1 MEAMIQ
7 ADHWNLERRREVES
21 GEREVRVRCDGRA
34 TVMLGAPRI
43 AESQRLL
50 REEAQ
55 RGRGLRSGDA
65 RLADLQRDNQINREI
80 YQDLLRRRERARV
93 SMSLDD
99 DRQGP
104 AFSIQ
109 EPATLPQ
116 APKGPRF
123 WHFVLGGLA
132 LGTLVPFGLLYVRMQ
147 IDPRVRIGDLI
158 PKTHNVPVVATI
170 PHLWTPNELKQLRRE
185 LPVLKLA
192 LVLTVVV
199 CGVLSALRFAQV
211 L

>member
-1 MEAMIQ
+1 MNESAMNSPIYQ
-7 ADHWNLERRREVES
+7 QLRRELSQAQVTVES
-21 GEREVRVRCDGRA
+21 LKA
-34 TVMLGAPRI
+34 RI

-50 REEAQ
+50 REESQ
-55 RGRGLRSGDA
+55 RGQGVRSGDA
-65 RLADLQRDNQINREI
+65 RLADLARDNQLNREI

-99 DRQGP
+99 DRQGL

-123 WHFVLGGLA
+123 WHFVFGGLA
-132 LGTLVPFGLLYVRMQ
+132 LGALVPFGLLFVRMQ
-147 IDPRVRIGDLI
+147 IDPRVRFGDTI
-158 PKTHNVPVVATI
+158 PKAHNVPILATI
-170 PHLWTPNELKQLRRE
+170 PHLWSPDEVKQLRAE

-192 LVLTVVV
+192 LVATVIV
-199 CGVLSALRFAQV
+199 CVILSALRMAQV